1 MSEFALSLIAEAKRT
16 NAKTLDLG
24 NCGLTELPDALFDL
38 VDLEEL
44 YLCNE
49 GYEYSFEEKKWNKF
63 YSQNNGNQNHIKHLS
78 PKISQLKNLKVF
90 LANGWNDEFSK
101 DKEWDLS
108 DLTPLKDLVNLQ
120 QLYVSNTQ
128 VMDLI
133 PLKDLTIL
141 QLLDIS
147 NTQVMDL
154 IPLKDFKN
162 LQVLRA
168 ENTQVMDLNPLQF
181 CVNLQQL
188 CVSNTQISDLTPLKD
203 LVDLQQLYVSEV
215 EVSDLTP
222 LKNLI
227 NLQELEVHSTQV
239 SDLTAL
245 KDLENLLHVYISRTQ
260 VNNLTPLKKV
270 IEKGIPVKWVGFG
283 RGNLIALQGC
293 PLTNPPQEI
302 VEQGN
307 EAILRYWQQIEE
319 QDGTVELYEAKMII
333 VGEGGTGKTT
343 LFEKMKDANHVV
355 GNTSETHGIV
365 IEEGLEIKHADIGDK
380 TFYANLWD
388 FGGQELQYMT
398 HQFFLT
404 PRAFYVLMMDARKES
419 PNLSYWFKIIS
430 LLGKESEESKE
441 QVPLLL
447 VFNKRKGGTGTPQY
461 HDVLEYYKEH
471 LATTFIEVDFAEND
485 KRWECLKETIEK
497 SLVNLPIVKS
507 KLPKQWKPIREA
519 LRAESKKKPYIS
531 TRRLDEICSEYKI
544 TEERDQLQ
552 LSDYL
557 HKLGSILHF
566 QNDEQLLDTVIL
578 SPEWAV
584 DGVYCILKDTKIR
597 DEQHGRFTKDDIFDI
612 LLTNDPNRKWTYKK
626 HDAQKILQLMTRNN
640 FDICYE
646 STKGHYVAAQHLPD
660 NAPPQYAWHNH
671 TGSLQ
676 FRYQY
681 PIMPKGLMTRL
692 IVRLSEYLEKING
705 VEIVWKKGAI
715 LRIHKDGKESRVL
728 MKEDDAESQEGIR
741 QIIIEVMGDHDNR
754 KFALQRVRD
763 EVEALHKKWF
773 RSIKAD
779 EMIPCCCEKCK
790 MNEKPKLYALKDLL
804 ELKQESALK
813 QCTTGKMV
821 AIQLLLEGVYDTQ
834 EIKEFDQKNKHHSR
848 FDRDMLNVTINPT
861 FHIEN
866 KPVFTNTIE
875 NKGLNVQDIAELTKL
890 LAQLNADKKE
900 KLKDFVEMLPEPE
913 TASEKETT
921 GKQIVK
927 WLNKNAEG
935 IVGNVAASV
944 YYDVLK
950 GLLGIG

>member
-1 MSEFALSLIAEAKRT
+1 MPKLALSLIAKAKRT

-24 NCGLTELPDALFDL
+24 NCGLTELPDALFNL

-44 YLCNE
+44 YLSTE
-49 GYEYSFEEKKWNKF
+49 GRSYDFEKKEDKRF
-63 YSQNNGNQNHIKHLS
+63 ESQNKGDKNNIKRLS
-78 PKISQLKNLKVF
+78 AKIGQLKNLKILLV
-90 LANGWNDEFSK
+90 NGEIFGEK
-101 DKEWDLS
+101 WDLS
-108 DLTPLKDLVNLQ
+108 DLSPLKDLANLQQLYVSDTQVSDLSPLKDLANLQQLYVSDTQVSDLSPLKDLANLQKLDVSDTQVSDLSPLKDLANLQKLYVSSTQVSDLSPLKDLVNLEE
-120 QLYVSNTQ
+120 LNLWNNS
-128 VMDLI
+128 I
-133 PLKDLTIL
+133 RTIE
-141 QLLDIS
+141 
-147 NTQVMDL
+147 
-154 IPLKDFKN
+154 F
-162 LQVLRA
+162 
-168 ENTQVMDLNPLQF
+168 
-181 CVNLQQL
+181 
-188 CVSNTQISDLTPLKD
+188 
-203 LVDLQQLYVSEV
+203 
-215 EVSDLTP
+215 
-222 LKNLI
+222 LKNLKKLKTV
-227 NLQELEVHSTQV
+227 NLNKNKIEILPEWITDFLFEIKFEDGYQEGF
-239 SDLTAL
+239 LTL
-245 KDLENLLHVYISRTQ
+245 F
-260 VNNLTPLKKV
+260 NNPLV
-270 IEKGIPVKWVGFG
+270 
-283 RGNLIALQGC
+283 
-293 PLTNPPQEI
+293 NPPKEI
-302 VEQGN
+302 VEKGKN
-307 EAILRYWQQIEE
+307 EIARYFEQIEE

-343 LFEKMKDANHVV
+343 LFEKMKDANHLI
-355 GNTSETHGIV
+355 GNTPETHGIV
-365 IEEGLEIKHADIGDK
+365 IEEGLEIQHADIGDK
-380 TFYANLWD
+380 IFHANLWD

-485 KRWECLKETIEK
+485 KRWENLKETIEK

-544 TEERDQLQ
+544 TEERDQWQ

-584 DGVYCILKDTKIR
+584 DGVYCILKNSKIR

-626 HDAQKILQLMTRNN
+626 YDAQKILQLMTRNN

-646 STKGHYVAAQHLPD
+646 STKGHYVAAQHLLD

-692 IVRLSEYLEKING
+692 IVRLSEYLEKIDG

-715 LRIHKDGKESRVL
+715 LRIQKDGKESRVL

-741 QIIIEVMGDHDNR
+741 QIIIEVMGDYDNR

-804 ELKQESALK
+804 ELKQESAMK

-834 EIKEFDQKNKHHSR
+834 EIKGFDQKNKHHSR
-848 FDRDMLNVTINPT
+848 FDREMLNVTINPT
-861 FHIEN
+861 FHMEN

-913 TASEKETT
+913 TAAEKEST